1 MRKRIDLLIILPA
14 LLIFLSSNLNAQTYN
29 GDLTLTSQA
38 QVDAFNYTS
47 VTGNLTIQESVAGN
61 ITNLNGLSELVSVGG
76 YLLIFNNSAL
86 GNIAGLSN
94 LSSIGGYLELKD
106 NSSLVNISGLNGL
119 TSIGGLFE
127 INKNAALTDVE
138 GLNNLTS
145 IGGTLFIAYNDH
157 LVNISG
163 LNNVTTIGGSKL
175 QISNNIILANISG
188 LNGLTSIGEFNISDN
203 DGLAHIDGFNSLAL
217 MTGNFEMFNMPLID
231 IKGFTKLATIG
242 GYLNLK
248 DNSSL
253 VDISGLN
260 GLTSIGGLFQI
271 NKNEALASIAGLNN
285 LTSIGGSLFIGNN
298 DHLVNLSGLN
308 GVASIG
314 GNLLR
319 INNNSILANISG
331 LNGLTSI
338 GVFDISN
345 NDGLAHID
353 GFNSLSSIT
362 GNFELFNSLLIDIK
376 GLTNLTTIGGYL
388 NLKDNSF
395 LVDISGL
402 NDLTT
407 IGGLFQISNTAIT
420 HIDGLNN
427 LTSIGGNLF
436 IVYNDHLVNI
446 SGLNGLATIGESQL
460 HISSNSILANISGL
474 NGLTSIGV
482 FDIGDNA
489 FAHIDGFNSLGSING
504 GLGFQNDNM
513 VDIHGFNSL
522 TSISGGLMFASEDE
536 LVDINGFTKLKS
548 IGGSLII
555 SEDHLLSDIS
565 VLSNLETV
573 GQNLKLF
580 ENTALHSMGLNK
592 LSSIGGYLIIEA
604 EPFAHFDGFNSL
616 TSIGGDLTIETNGLL
631 PDLDGLNN
639 LRAVG
644 GNLIIKF
651 NVKLNNFCGLLTLF
665 KNNGLAGSY
674 SVFDNAVN
682 PTKQELIDASNQGPV
697 ISDVTANP
705 ATLAPPNHKMKDV
718 TVNYTSTDNCGVE
731 SCLLTVT
738 SNESINGTGDGD
750 TSPDWEITDDHHV
763 KLRAE
768 RAANGSG
775 RIYTITVT
783 CIDHQGNA
791 STKTVEVRVAHNIT
805 GPVTGKPFKVGS
817 TVDFAGEF
825 WDKPTNKHTAKWLI
839 DDNTT
844 VKGVVTEPT
853 STKNGKVTGSYKFT
867 SPGVYKLQMN
877 TIDQNNVTTY
887 ANTNG
892 DVEEIIVI
900 YDPNGG
906 YAYGGGYFDSP
917 AGALKS
923 NPTATGKVSYGF
935 AMNYF
940 KNATLPKGET
950 QFEFKIGDFEYNAV
964 NFDYLSISGAKA
976 QFKGTGKIVGG
987 QSGINFIMTVIDGD
1001 LDGTGI
1007 DKVRMKIYNKNTGQI
1022 YYDNQ
1027 PGASDAANPIA
1038 AVGLNSSIVVQNT
1051 AITSTQKE
1059 MITEEVRQDVKE
1071 LEVKAM
1077 PNPSNNNFTLKVRS
1091 NNLKDK
1097 IVMQVIDM
1105 YGRVIEIR
1113 NVAAEQTIKLGD
1125 KYKAGTYIVR
1135 LLQGEKQKELKLIK
1149 L

>member
-1 MRKRIDLLIILPA
+1 MGHLLDIHGFKNLASIGGDLFITSDFVLTNLDGFNNLSTVGGAFSLFKDNALLNIGFNSLMSIGENLIIISDPA
-14 LLIFLSSNLNAQTYN
+14 LTDIAGLNNLI
-29 GDLTLTSQA
+29 
-38 QVDAFNYTS
+38 
-47 VTGNLTIQESVAGN
+47 
-61 ITNLNGLSELVSVGG
+61 SVGG
-76 YLLIFNNSAL
+76 LIELSDNSAL
-86 GNIAGLSN
+86 T
-94 LSSIGGYLELKD
+94 
-106 NSSLVNISGLNGL
+106 NISGLNGL
-119 TSIGGLFE
+119 TTIGSGKLSMNGNDVLAHIDGF
-127 INKNAALTDVE
+127 NALTSYAGDFKAS
-138 GLNNLTS
+138 GMPHLLDIKGFKSLTS
-145 IGGTLFIAYNDH
+145 IGGALFITSDFVLTNLDGFNNLSTVGGAFSLFKDNA
-157 LVNISG
+157 LLNIGFNSLMSIGENLIIISDPALTDIAG
-163 LNNVTTIGGSKL
+163 LNNLISVGGLIELSDNSAL
-175 QISNNIILANISG
+175 TNISG
-188 LNGLTSIGEFNISDN
+188 LNGLTTIGSGKLSMNGN
-203 DGLAHIDGFNSLAL
+203 DVLAHIDGFNAL
-217 MTGNFEMFNMPLID
+217 TSYTGDFKASGMPHLLD
-231 IKGFTKLATIG
+231 IKGFKSLTSIGGALFITSDFVLTNIDGLNNLSTIG
-242 GYLNLK
+242 GDLSFYKNK
-248 DNSSL
+248 VIVNM
-253 VDISGLN
+253 GFN
-260 GLTSIGGLFQI
+260 GLTSIGGTLV
-271 NKNEALASIAGLNN
+271 
-285 LTSIGGSLFIGNN
+285 IGGSN
-298 DHLVNLSGLN
+298 DALINLD
-308 GVASIG
+308 A
-314 GNLLR
+314 
-319 INNNSILANISG
+319 
-331 LNGLTSI
+331 
-338 GVFDISN
+338 
-345 NDGLAHID
+345 
-353 GFNSLSSIT
+353 
-362 GNFELFNSLLIDIK
+362 
-376 GLTNLTTIGGYL
+376 
-388 NLKDNSF
+388 
-395 LVDISGL
+395 
-402 NDLTT
+402 
-407 IGGLFQISNTAIT
+407 
-420 HIDGLNN
+420 
-427 LTSIGGNLF
+427 
-436 IVYNDHLVNI
+436 
-446 SGLNGLATIGESQL
+446 
-460 HISSNSILANISGL
+460 
-474 NGLTSIGV
+474 
-482 FDIGDNA
+482 
-489 FAHIDGFNSLGSING
+489 
-504 GLGFQNDNM
+504 
-513 VDIHGFNSL
+513 
-522 TSISGGLMFASEDE
+522 
-536 LVDINGFTKLKS
+536 
-548 IGGSLII
+548 
-555 SEDHLLSDIS
+555 
-565 VLSNLETV
+565 LSNLATV
-573 GQNLKLF
+573 GDDLIV
-580 ENTALHSMGLNK
+580 EDNTH
-592 LSSIGGYLIIEA
+592 
-604 EPFAHFDGFNSL
+604 
-616 TSIGGDLTIETNGLL
+616 
-631 PDLDGLNN
+631 
-639 LRAVG
+639 
-644 GNLIIKF
+644 
-651 NVKLNNFCGLLTLF
+651 LNNFCGLLTLF

-674 SVFDNAVN
+674 EVIGNATN
-682 PTKQELIDASNQGPV
+682 PTKQQLIDASNQAPV

-705 ATLAPPNHKMKDV
+705 TMLAPPNHKMRDV
-718 TVNYTSTDNCGVE
+718 AVNYTSTDNCGVE
-731 SCLLTVT
+731 SCSLIVT
-738 SNESINGTGDGD
+738 SNEPINGTADGD
-750 TSPDWEITDDHHV
+750 TDPDWEVVDDHHV

-853 STKNGKVTGSYKFT
+853 SAKNGKVTGSYKFT

-906 YAYGGGYFDSP
+906 YAYGGGYFNSP

-1059 MITEEVRQDVKE
+1059 MITEEVTQNVKE

-1113 NVAAEQTIKLGD
+1113 NVAAEQTIRLGD
-1125 KYKAGTYIVR
+1125 KYSAGTYIVR
-1135 LLQGEKQKELKLIK
+1135 FIQGDDHKQLRLVKLSN
-1149 L
+1149 